1 MEGRNR
7 QLAILAGIDEA
18 GLGPVLGP
26 LVVSATAFEIP
37 DEALETSLWS
47 LLASCV
53 SRKAP
58 KRSYRLHIADSKKVF
73 NRAKGAQALEPMERA
88 VLCLLHNVNGSVDC
102 LGELLSNVC
111 PAAGEALR
119 QYPWYR
125 DELLLPLCTTSMKMK
140 LSANALATAMARC
153 DLKLLRLL
161 CEPLPAGH
169 YNRLVTAT
177 RNKSAAAFSLVS
189 KLIAA
194 IVEAA
199 GEQERIVIWIDRQGG
214 RMRYQPSLEQLW
226 PEARLKILTESDR
239 TSSYRLQWEGRCL
252 DLIFQVA
259 AEDHQLPV
267 ALASMASKY
276 VRELFMHQLNG
287 YWCSRVPELAPT
299 AGYFSDGRR
308 FFEEIR
314 PHVGRLGID
323 ESLLFRVR

>member
-1 MEGRNR
+1 
-7 QLAILAGIDEA
+7 LAILAGIDEA

-47 LLASCV
+47 LLSSCV

-58 KRSYRLHIADSKKVF
+58 KRSYRLHVADSKKVF
-73 NRAKGAQALEPMERA
+73 NRAKGDQALEPMERA
-88 VLCLLHNVNGSVDC
+88 ILCLLHQVNGSVDS
-102 LGELLSNVC
+102 LGQLLGHVC
-111 PAAGEALR
+111 PGAGESLG

-125 DELLLPLCTTSMKMK
+125 DELPLPLSTTPMKMK
-140 LSANALATAMARC
+140 LSANALAAAMKRC
-153 DLKLLRLL
+153 DLKLSRLL

-169 YNRLVTAT
+169 YNRLVGAT

-199 GEQERIVIWIDRQGG
+199 GDQERIVIWIDRQGG

-226 PEARLKILTESDR
+226 PGARLKILAETDR
-239 TSSYRLQWEGRCL
+239 SSSYRLQWQGRCL
-252 DLIFQVA
+252 ELVFQVQ

-287 YWCSRVPELAPT
+287 YWCSRIPELAPT

-314 PHVGRLGID
+314 PHVGRMGID
-323 ESLLFRVR
+323 EALLYRIR